1 MGEQRS
7 FRVRGQGKRI
17 AKTSNEV
24 AMETDKKTHCELP
37 FDELQE
43 HLEVLAMLSQE
54 SEIKMILESPVI
66 TEDGN
71 WESVENSESVK
82 SNESVD
88 QHANQES

>member
-54 SEIKMILESPVI
+54 SEIK
-66 TEDGN
+66 
-71 WESVENSESVK
+71 VK
-82 SNESVD
+82 SFLNSLSGEELEALIFELEQLRSIFP
-88 QHANQES
+88 SRIL